1 MNAKDFIK
9 FLKKYR
15 KEVDNLLNMF
25 ACDRKVIELLC
36 KVIELLCEVIELLC
50 EDGGEDH
57 RFIKKI
63 DIGDKKVSIHFLK
76 DNRKT
81 SLDFTYDRL
90 AETYFNIEIMKNPEF
105 ENRVKS
111 NSIVYKDFKRKLDE
125 ELSYMKDNGQEPEY
139 DTLFETTI
147 ALLIEGKLP
156 FGQTDAGIKI
166 QKNENAGRNKK
177 KAAEKKAEAL
187 ADNEKKLPKAE
198 DIDTAGMET
207 KGVETPG
214 ETVQEDDDKL
224 KEEKIV
230 VPKNFRR
237 TNDQLARGL
246 SAEDAYK
253 EKLDAESDALIKQDK
268 QENNDLGFLADA

>member
-15 KEVDNLLNMF
+15 KEVDNMLNMF
-25 ACDRKVIELLC
+25 ACDRKVI
-36 KVIELLCEVIELLC
+36 KLLC

-230 VPKNFRR
+230 VPQNFRR

>member
-1 MNAKDFIK
+1 M
-9 FLKKYR
+9 
-15 KEVDNLLNMF
+15 LNMF
-25 ACDRKVIELLC
+25 ACDRKVI
-36 KVIELLCEVIELLC
+36 KLLC

-63 DIGDKKVSIHFLK
+63 DIGDKKVTIHFLK

-230 VPKNFRR
+230 VPQNFRR

>member
-1 MNAKDFIK
+1 M
-9 FLKKYR
+9 
-15 KEVDNLLNMF
+15 LNMF
-25 ACDRKVIELLC
+25 ACDRRVI
-36 KVIELLCEVIELLC
+36 KLLC

-63 DIGDKKVSIHFLK
+63 DIGDKKVTIHFLK

-81 SLDFTYDRL
+81 SLDFTYGRL

-105 ENRVKS
+105 ESRVKS

-156 FGQTDAGIKI
+156 FGQTDAGLKV

-187 ADNEKKLPKAE
+187 KDNEKKLPKAE
-198 DIDTAGMET
+198 NIDTAGMEET

-214 ETVQEDDDKL
+214 ETVQKD
-224 KEEKIV
+224 KEEKIK
-230 VPKNFRR
+230 VPKHFRR
-237 TNDQLARGL
+237 SDDQISRGL
-246 SAEDAYK
+246 TAEEAYK
-253 EKLDAESDALIKQDK
+253 ENLAAKSDALLPKDK
-268 QENNDLGFLADA
+268 KDESDLGFLADA

>member
-1 MNAKDFIK
+1 M
-9 FLKKYR
+9 
-15 KEVDNLLNMF
+15 LNVF
-25 ACDRKVIELLC
+25 ACDRKVIKLLC
-36 KVIELLCEVIELLC
+36 DE
-50 EDGGEDH
+50 GGE
-57 RFIKKI
+57 RFTDIKRVDIGEKKI
-63 DIGDKKVSIHFLK
+63 TIHFVK

-105 ENRVKS
+105 ESRVKS

-156 FGQTDAGIKI
+156 FGQTDSGIKV
-166 QKNENAGRNKK
+166 QKNENIGRNKK

-198 DIDTAGMET
+198 DIDTAGMGET

-214 ETVQEDDDKL
+214 ESVQEDDDKL

-253 EKLDAESDALIKQDK
+253 EKLAADALLAEAKD
-268 QENNDLGFLADA
+268 ESDLGFLADA

>member
-1 MNAKDFIK
+1 M
-9 FLKKYR
+9 
-15 KEVDNLLNMF
+15 LNVF
-25 ACDRKVIELLC
+25 ACDRKVIKLLC
-36 KVIELLCEVIELLC
+36 DE
-50 EDGGEDH
+50 GGE
-57 RFIKKI
+57 RFTDIKRVDIGEKKI
-63 DIGDKKVSIHFLK
+63 TIHFVK

-105 ENRVKS
+105 ESRVKS

-156 FGQTDAGIKI
+156 FGQTDSGIKV
-166 QKNENAGRNKK
+166 QKNENIGRNKK

-198 DIDTAGMET
+198 DIDTAGMGET

-214 ETVQEDDDKL
+214 ESVQEDDDKL

-253 EKLDAESDALIKQDK
+253 
-268 QENNDLGFLADA
+268 

>member
-1 MNAKDFIK
+1 M
-9 FLKKYR
+9 
-15 KEVDNLLNMF
+15 LNMF
-25 ACDRKVIELLC
+25 ACDRKVIKLLC
-36 KVIELLCEVIELLC
+36 DE
-50 EDGGEDH
+50 GGE
-57 RFIKKI
+57 RFTDIKRVDIGEKKI
-63 DIGDKKVSIHFLK
+63 TIHFVK

-105 ENRVKS
+105 ESRVKS

-156 FGQTDAGIKI
+156 FGQTDSGIKV
-166 QKNENAGRNKK
+166 QKNENIGRNKK

-198 DIDTAGMET
+198 DIDTAGMGET

-214 ETVQEDDDKL
+214 ESVQEDDDKL

-237 TNDQLARGL
+237 INDQLARGL

-253 EKLDAESDALIKQDK
+253 EKLAADALLAEAKD
-268 QENNDLGFLADA
+268 ESDLGFLADA